1 MYTKAGLP
9 KNGTST
15 VPIWAKLLC
24 HLLVRYRDFG
34 CAQQIIQLKFYV
46 SHRHRDSMNQLS
58 YELRYRQS
66 FQKHIA
72 PKKLFWS
79 MQKQILKFHCTVGM
93 FLFKKVMVSL
103 FVGSIPGDSI
113 SARNLSWRFTFTPI
127 MKSLNFLSIYSKDTG
142 VLWYVSLDWIK
153 LTPLTS
159 ISKLPSF
166 HNCRCRLRYSVWSFD
181 FEVQLLF
188 WNNKD
193 NIIIINLTAAFC
205 NWLFFTHL
213 CITRVCSSI

>member
-1 MYTKAGLP
+1 MLCWFILVLYLGFCLKGPVYTQAGLP
-9 KNGTST
+9 KNVTST

-34 CAQQIIQLKFYV
+34 SAQQIIQLKFYV

-79 MQKQILKFHCTVGM
+79 VQKQILKFHCTVEM

-103 FVGSIPGDSI
+103 FVGSISGDYFRNKSELKVHLHSNLEIMELFI
-113 SARNLSWRFTFTPI
+113 S
-127 MKSLNFLSIYSKDTG
+127 YSKDTG
-142 VLWYVSLDWIK
+142 VLRYVS
-153 LTPLTS
+153 S
-159 ISKLPSF
+159 
-166 HNCRCRLRYSVWSFD
+166 
-181 FEVQLLF
+181 EE
-188 WNNKD
+188 
-193 NIIIINLTAAFC
+193 
-205 NWLFFTHL
+205 
-213 CITRVCSSI
+213 